1 MKHVLHAL
9 DLLNNWQRSDIM
21 IERVKLTATAKQQ
34 LITLKRRTGIEHYNI
49 ICRHALMT
57 SLGNDKALPAE
68 ALNFSGGIEIDWKVF
83 AGEAADTYLNLI
95 AIRAKQDKGQVSAE
109 TVRATLTSHVH
120 RGLSL
125 LVSNSQFSI

>member
-1 MKHVLHAL
+1 
-9 DLLNNWQRSDIM
+9 M

-34 LITLKRRTGIEHYNI
+34 LITLKRRTGIDHYNV

-57 SLGNDKALPAE
+57 SLGSDNALPAE
-68 ALNFSGGIEIDWKVF
+68 ACKFCCGVEIDWKVF
-83 AGEAADTYLNLI
+83 AGDAADTYLNLL
-95 AIRAKQDKGQVSAE
+95 AMRALEDKGEVTQD

-125 LVSNSQFSI
+125 LVSSNKFSI

>member
-1 MKHVLHAL
+1 
-9 DLLNNWQRSDIM
+9 M

-34 LITLKRRTGIEHYNI
+34 LITLKRRTGIDHYNV

-57 SLGNDKALPAE
+57 SLGSDSALPAE

-83 AGEAADTYLNLI
+83 AGDAADTYFNLI
-95 AIRAKQDKGQVSAE
+95 AIRALQDKGEVTPEAIRS
-109 TVRATLTSHVH
+109 TLTSHVH

-125 LVSNSQFSI
+125 LVSSNKFSI